1 MPNAEDDTWRYD
13 VASDDYVHRV
23 TGERLPPADWQRRQR
38 VGEAGPALQQQP
50 PPCPPRSVSNIAMVP
65 LPDVL
70 AALTEVGRTWYH
82 EDENVKRFAAHVAER
97 VRGLVNVRDPKE
109 LLR

>member
-1 MPNAEDDTWRYD
+1 
-13 VASDDYVHRV
+13 
-23 TGERLPPADWQRRQR
+23 
-38 VGEAGPALQQQP
+38 
-50 PPCPPRSVSNIAMVP
+50 MVK

-70 AALTEVGRTWYH
+70 AALEEVGRIYYDG
-82 EDENVKRFAAHVAER
+82 EDNVKRFAAHVAER